1 MAKEQISSILRA
13 LRILECFMDGETE
26 WTLKALVEHLGLP
39 TTTVF
44 RQVST
49 LAERQYLEQDPV
61 RKSYRPGPRL
71 LLLSSAIL
79 GQSDLRRTA
88 RPELERLS
96 DTLKETINLSVLL
109 ERDIFYLD
117 KVETHR
123 SIVCNTQVGS
133 RAPAYATSAGKAML
147 ACQDDDQIEAY
158 CRWMEEAAYPL
169 TGKTITSPERLRE
182 ELAAARLRGYAIDD
196 GEIEDGLLCV
206 AAPICDMNHRPV
218 GAVSVSGPDYRMQA
232 DQAVM
237 IREVCRTAQNISRL
251 LGYRGT
257 LRRET
262 I

>member
-1 MAKEQISSILRA
+1 MEQ
-13 LRILECFMDGETE
+13 
-26 WTLKALVEHLGLP
+26 LGLP

-49 LAERQYLEQDPV
+49 LAERGYLEQDPV

-96 DTLKETINLSVLL
+96 DTLQETINLSMLL

-133 RAPAYATSAGKAML
+133 RAPAYATSA
-147 ACQDDDQIEAY
+147 
-158 CRWMEEAAYPL
+158 
-169 TGKTITSPERLRE
+169 
-182 ELAAARLRGYAIDD
+182 
-196 GEIEDGLLCV
+196 
-206 AAPICDMNHRPV
+206 RPRQFWPV
-218 GAVSVSGPDYRMQA
+218 R
-232 DQAVM
+232 VM
-237 IREVCRTAQNISRL
+237 IISMSTAAGWSRR
-251 LGYRGT
+251 LGPSRPIP
-257 LRRET
+257 L
-262 I
+262 

>member
-1 MAKEQISSILRA
+1 MAKEQVSSILRA
-13 LRILECFMDGETE
+13 LQILECFMDSRTE
-26 WTLKALVEHLGLP
+26 WTLKALVEQLGLP

-49 LAERQYLEQDPV
+49 LAERGYLEQDPV

-96 DTLKETINLSVLL
+96 DTLQETINLSMLL

-133 RAPAYATSAGKAML
+133 RAPAYATSAGKAIL
-147 ACQDDDQIEAY
+147 ACQSDDYIDEY
-158 CRWMEEAAYPL
+158 CRWMEQASAADPIEA
-169 TGKTITSPERLRE
+169 GLRR
-182 ELAAARLRGYAIDD
+182 ELAAARLHGYAMDD
-196 GEIEDGLLCV
+196 GEIEEGLICM
-206 AAPICDMNHRPV
+206 AAPICDMNGRAV

-232 DQAVM
+232 DQEVM
-237 IREVCRTAQNISRL
+237 IREVRRTAQSISRL
-251 LGYRGT
+251 LGYRG
-257 LRRET
+257 
-262 I
+262 